1 MSEPV
6 LTTSKLAPI
15 RPDLGWPLLPVPD
28 ETGSLHW
35 PDLASS
41 VKQMIEVILR
51 TTPGEQLMR
60 PQFGGGL
67 ERMIH
72 RPNTVA
78 TRARIREAIIE
89 SLKRFER
96 RILLD
101 DVQVN
106 QADDPNLVSVAI
118 LFRLR
123 NNGQPGAVRANIAVG
138 GGAPA
143 GGAA

>member
-1 MSEPV
+1 MSQPV
-6 LTTSKLAPI
+6 LASSKLAPI

-28 ETGSLHW
+28 ANGAMQW
-35 PDLASS
+35 PDLTTS

-60 PQFGGGL
+60 PEFGGGL

-89 SLKRFER
+89 NLKRFER

-101 DVQVN
+101 QVQVN
-106 QADDPNLVSVAI
+106 ESDDPNVVTVAI
-118 LFRLR
+118 LYRLR
-123 NNGQPGAVRANIAVG
+123 NNGQPGSVRASISV
-138 GGAPA
+138 

>member
-6 LTTSKLAPI
+6 LATSNLAPI
-15 RPDLGWPLLPVPD
+15 KADLGWPLLPVPNED
-28 ETGSLHW
+28 GAMQW

-41 VKQMIEVILR
+41 VKHMIEVVLR

-60 PQFGGGL
+60 PEFGAGL

-78 TRARIREAIIE
+78 TRARIREAITE
-89 SLKRFER
+89 ALKRFER

-101 DVQVN
+101 DVQVTEGGT
-106 QADDPNLVSVAI
+106 PNLVTVAI
-118 LFRLR
+118 LYRLR

-138 GGAPA
+138 GGA
-143 GGAA
+143 